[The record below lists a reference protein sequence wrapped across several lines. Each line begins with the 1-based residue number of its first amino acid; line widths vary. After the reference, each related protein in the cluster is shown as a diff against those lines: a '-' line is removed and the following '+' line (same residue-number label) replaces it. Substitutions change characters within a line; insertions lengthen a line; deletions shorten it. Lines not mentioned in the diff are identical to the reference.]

1 MTDLAALRA
10 ARRSDAVAC
19 ARAWIGTPYV
29 TGAALRGA
37 GADCI
42 GLIEGVAAELTGR
55 PRGERPP
62 WRADW
67 ASVTDLAAVAAS
79 AGFAVID
86 AADARPGDVLALRLT
101 RGAPP
106 HHLAI
111 MTAPDRVAHAVEG
124 RAVVETHLSFMAQR
138 VALAAVFPLE

>member
-1 MTDLAALRA
+1 VNPAALR
-10 ARRSDAVAC
+10 RSNAVAL
-19 ARAWIGTPYV
+19 ARGWIGTPYV

-42 GLIEGVAAELTGR
+42 GLIEGVAAELSGQPR
-55 PRGERPP
+55 PERPP

-67 ASVTDLAAVAAS
+67 ARITDLAAVAAS
-79 AGFAVID
+79 AGFAILD
-86 AADARPGDVLALRLT
+86 PAAVQPGDVVALRLT

-111 MTAPDRVAHAVEG
+111 LASAATIVHAVEG
-124 RAVVETHLSFMAQR
+124 AGVVEVHLSSLAQR
-138 VALAAVFPLE
+138 ISLAAAFPLE